1 MSEQPWS
8 KGLQLLSD
16 VTAAGWLVAALAP
29 WKRPMATRS
38 LVPAVFSAYARVL
51 PPAEIEGEIEG
62 RRWSWREIAQRTGAV
77 VHAGA
82 RYCAVSG
89 WDRQPEAA
97 APQPWGVPWDGALP
111 PQETLA
117 LAAALSAFTST
128 PQSAYFCVWEG
139 HGDELTNALAGRP
152 ARVRAENRNYHLL
165 TGPVAAVTGVSEGF
179 THRIP
184 SLWWPRD
191 RAWVVATEIDG
202 YNTFVGASSDAVAA
216 LLVDPTLEAVP
227 ADPGTLLDPSP
238 WPPD

>member
-1 MSEQPWS
+1 MSEQSWS

-16 VTAAGWLVAALAP
+16 VTAADWLVAALAP
-29 WKRPMATRS
+29 WERPMAARS

-51 PPAEIEGEIEG
+51 PPAEIEG

-82 RYCAVSG
+82 RYCAVSD

-117 LAAALSAFTST
+117 LATALSAFTST

-139 HGDELTNALAGRP
+139 H
-152 ARVRAENRNYHLL
+152 
-165 TGPVAAVTGVSEGF
+165 VTS
-179 THRIP
+179 
-184 SLWWPRD
+184 
-191 RAWVVATEIDG
+191 
-202 YNTFVGASSDAVAA
+202 
-216 LLVDPTLEAVP
+216 
-227 ADPGTLLDPSP
+227 
-238 WPPD
+238 